1 MMDILRLSENVS
13 VTVTHSDPWNWMQHP
28 DDAALRLPKFLT
40 YIGGNNKRKLS
51 QIVAQTPY
59 PIKAELRDGRR
70 MKPWRYELKIWGLS
84 WADAQ
89 NLAADLDPI
98 GFDASAD
105 ISQIELAA

>member
-1 MMDILRLSENVS
+1 MMEVLRVSENVS
-13 VTVTHSDPWNWMQHP
+13 VTVTHSDPWNWLQHP

-51 QIVAQTPY
+51 QIVTQTPY

>member
-1 MMDILRLSENVS
+1 MSASQQRTLTPGTGCSTQMTQRSAS
-13 VTVTHSDPWNWMQHP
+13 HS
-28 DDAALRLPKFLT
+28 FLT

-70 MKPWRYELKIWGLS
+70 MKPWRWELKIWGLS

-89 NLAADLDPI
+89 NLAADLDPL
-98 GFDASAD
+98 GFDASVRL
-105 ISQIELAA
+105 ENVETAA